1 MRVGRVLPRAGR
13 SSGGAARGDSRA
25 DTVPRGSLPAL
36 GAGDTASGDGCG
48 CGGVWDIESVMVIYM

>member
-1 MRVGRVLPRAGR
+1 MLPRAGR

-25 DTVPRGSLPAL
+25 DTAPRGSLPAL

-48 CGGVWDIESVMVIYM
+48 CGCGCGGGGDIESVMVI